1 MSRIGKKPIALN
13 KATVD
18 IKGDHITVKGPK
30 GQLERSIPEL
40 ITVSLEDNEILV
52 KRANDT
58 KQARALHGLVRSLV
72 ANMVQG
78 VNDDYTKTLELV
90 GVGYRASVDGNTLT
104 LNVGLSHTVDF
115 VAPEGVSFAVE
126 KNTTVKVGGID
137 KEIVGNL
144 AANIRAIRKPEPY
157 KGKGIKYAG
166 EVIRRKAGKAK

>member
-78 VNDDYTKTLELV
+78 VNDGYTKTLELV
-90 GVGYRASVDGNTLT
+90 GVGYRASVAGNTLT

-126 KNTTVKVGGID
+126 KNTTVKVSGID